1 MTPRK
6 SLGSKAS
13 NRQPPKSADVEAYDD
28 EVSEPVVQS
37 LRERFGERLKA
48 AKPKSEASW

>member
-13 NRQPPKSADVEAYDD
+13 NRQPPKPAAVEAYDD
-28 EVSEPVVQS
+28 EVSEPVVKA
-37 LRERFGERLKA
+37 LRDQFGERLKA